1 MQVQSDH
8 NATIGHAPSDGIFR
22 RLRERIADFLSPTLV
37 CAACGGASKQRHFDK
52 TGEVRS
58 VDYGRAWV
66 RSAAYEI
73 EHVCPTCGESIW
85 VLQATTYLY
94 PAG

>member
-8 NATIGHAPSDGIFR
+8 NATIGHAPRDGAFR
-22 RLRERIADFLSPTLV
+22 RLRERIADFLSPTLA
-37 CAACGGASKQRHFDK
+37 CAACDSTSKLRDCDK
-52 TGEVRS
+52 TGAVRP
-58 VDYGRAWV
+58 VDDGRAWV

-73 EHVCPTCGESIW
+73 EHVCPACGESIW

>member
-8 NATIGHAPSDGIFR
+8 NLTIGHAPPDGAFR
-22 RLRERIADFLSPTLV
+22 RLRERIADFLSPTMA
-37 CAACGGASKQRHFDK
+37 CATCGGTPKLRHCDK
-52 TGEVRS
+52 TGAVRP
-58 VDYGRAWV
+58 VDDGRAWV

-73 EHVCPTCGESIW
+73 EYVCPTCGDSIW
-85 VLQATTYLY
+85 VLQTTTYLY

>member
-1 MQVQSDH
+1 MHVQSDH
-8 NATIGHAPSDGIFR
+8 DATIGHAPPDEIFR

-37 CAACGGASKQRHFDK
+37 CAACGDASKQRHCDK
-52 TGEVRS
+52 TGEVRP
-58 VDYGRAWV
+58 VDDGGAWV

-73 EHVCPTCGESIW
+73 EHICPTCGESIW